1 MYAWY
6 ETVGGALNL
15 LQLLYRL
22 WKLNLLDMSFA
33 AINLI
38 FRCCIDKALDA
49 DENAIKTVNLYVKS
63 LSDNC
68 ELSEIFDFK

>member
-1 MYAWY
+1 
-6 ETVGGALNL
+6 
-15 LQLLYRL
+15 
-22 WKLNLLDMSFA
+22 MSFA

-49 DENAIKTVNLYVKS
+49 DENPIKTVNLYLKS